1 MSFAKNIGKNISKNL
16 SSKYSQKLLDR
27 AKQTAADGLKTSSKR
42 VIQKAAEANSDLI
55 GNKIAD
61 KITRCSKTSHNNLE
75 TNEEVFRGKCIS
87 PEVRRKIIDDIRL
100 KED

>member
-27 AKQTAADGLKTSSKR
+27 AQQTAADGLKTSKR
-42 VIQKAAEANSDLI
+42 IIQNTAEANSDLI

-87 PEVRRKIIDDIRL
+87 PEVRQKIIDDIRL